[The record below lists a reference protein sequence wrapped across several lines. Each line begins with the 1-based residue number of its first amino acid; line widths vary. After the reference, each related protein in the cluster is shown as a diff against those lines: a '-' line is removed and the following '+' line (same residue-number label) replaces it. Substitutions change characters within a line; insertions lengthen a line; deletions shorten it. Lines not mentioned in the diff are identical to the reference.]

1 MSGSIGKARGV
12 FYGWWLAGV
21 AALVMVVGTVPIFQG
36 MPAWFVVLRSTF
48 GWNSAQLSLAFSLT
62 RVEGS
67 IMGPLSG
74 YLIDRLGPRRMVLVG
89 MLILGAGFLGFSRI
103 HHLWQFYL
111 VFIIMSSGAGLGT
124 WLPMMT
130 VLNNWFLRRR
140 STAMALAMEGFAVGG
155 VVVVP
160 VLAWAIEPAR
170 FGDDG
175 WRNAAVVIGLTVM
188 ILAVPISRAVKN
200 RPEDYGA
207 LPDGDLAAPDPAP
220 SNVASGVPAGAQ
232 SSQGAERVSTS
243 GRAASTVASRDYTWQ
258 QAVKTKEF
266 WLITMGHACS
276 SIVIVTLMV
285 HLGTMLTDRGF
296 SLQTVGWVVAAQ
308 TGVSA
313 VFNLVGGYVGDRVPL
328 RMALFG
334 FSALQSGA
342 VVLLLFADS
351 AAMVF
356 LFAVV
361 FGIGFGGRTPL
372 TTSIRGVYF
381 GRKAFASITGVSMI
395 PMNVFLLAFPLFA
408 GIMFDATGSYDIPFG
423 TVAVVSFIGAVL
435 FLMLGEP
442 ANSPENQ

>member
-1 MSGSIGKARGV
+1 MVPVRVLTDCVGRVRGT
-12 FYGWWLAGV
+12 FYGWWLAGI
-21 AALVMVVGTVPIFQG
+21 AALIMVIGTVPIFQG
-36 MPAWFVVLRSTF
+36 MPVWFVVLEKNF
-48 GWNSAQLSLAFSLT
+48 GWSSAQISLAFSLT

-67 IMGPLSG
+67 IMGPISG
-74 YLIDRLGPRRMVLVG
+74 YLIDKLGPRRMVLIGLLV
-89 MLILGAGFLGFSRI
+89 LGAGFLAFSRVSN
-103 HHLWQFYL
+103 LWQFYL
-111 VFIIMSSGAGLGT
+111 AFIIMSSGAGLGT

-155 VVVVP
+155 IVVVP
-160 VLAWAIEPAR
+160 TLAWAIDPAR

-175 WRNAAVVIGLTVM
+175 WRNAAVFIGLTVM
-188 ILAVPISRAVKN
+188 LLAFPISRMVRN
-200 RPEDYGA
+200 RPEDYGV
-207 LPDGDLAAPDPAP
+207 LPDGATPD
-220 SNVASGVPAGAQ
+220 SVETGGAQ
-232 SSQGAERVSTS
+232 QGRPPGPGMGSTM
-243 GRAASTVASRDYTWQ
+243 DYTWQ
-258 QAVKTKEF
+258 QAVRTRAF

-285 HLGTMLTDRGF
+285 HLGVMLTDQGF
-296 SLQTVGWVVAAQ
+296 SLQTVGWVVATQ

-313 VFNLVGGYVGDRVPL
+313 VFNMVGGYVGDRVPL
-328 RMALFG
+328 RVALFG

-342 VVLLLFADS
+342 VVLLLFADTS
-351 AAMVF
+351 VMVF
-356 LFAVV
+356 LFAVI

-408 GIMFDATGSYDIPFG
+408 GIMFDATGSYDIPFS
-423 TVAVVSFIGAVL
+423 TVAVVSFIGASL

-442 ANSPENQ
+442 APSAEAA